1 MRKKL
6 LSLIFL
12 LLTACSDSPKNLT
25 KLPDDAVILAFGDS
39 LTYGTGASGLKD
51 YPNILAE
58 LTSLK
63 VINEGVPGEIS
74 SEGLKRLP
82 ALLDEYQ
89 PKLLILIHGGNDMLR
104 KIPPEQTA
112 DHLNKMVEEAAS
124 RHIDVVMLGVP
135 QPNLWML
142 ASADF
147 YQRIAED
154 RNVPVDLNTLPDI
167 LGNNNL
173 KSDMIHPNDAGY
185 QLMADNIFKLLREAG
200 AL

>member
-12 LLTACSDSPKNLT
+12 SLTACSDSPKNLT
-25 KLPDDAVILAFGDS
+25 KLPSDAVILAFGDS